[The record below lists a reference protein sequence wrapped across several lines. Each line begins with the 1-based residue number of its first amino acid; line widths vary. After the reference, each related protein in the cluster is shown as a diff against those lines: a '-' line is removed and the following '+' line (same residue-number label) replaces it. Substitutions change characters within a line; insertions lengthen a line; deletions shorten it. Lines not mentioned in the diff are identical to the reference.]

1 MNKIKTIAVRFAV
14 LILTKY
20 YSYEPV
26 ITSWEFIIE
35 NCLGYNVLFCFV
47 VLKYFF
53 LIIAQRIIETI
64 QSIELEPTD
73 YF

>member
-14 LILTKY
+14 LILTMY

-35 NCLGYNVLFCFV
+35 NCQGYNVLFCFV

-53 LIIAQRIIETI
+53 LIIAQRILETI